1 MLAHNARD
9 FVHTTK
15 YISTGT
21 IYKTGIIAFFFLGYK
36 RVVIQSALFKPGHLR
51 KHGKRHLRVNTV
63 KHVTGANHYVNVI
76 LFEASGY
83 MIPKFSAFHGSQKM
97 ASQWR
102 NSSFLTTIVPLR
114 QEAGQGWNGTIEQPY
129 MYGVCKLF
137 HVIAKI

>member
-21 IYKTGIIAFFFLGYK
+21 IYKTGIIAFSFLGYK
-36 RVVIQSALFKPGHLR
+36 RVVIQSALLKPGHLR

-76 LFEASGY
+76 
-83 MIPKFSAFHGSQKM
+83 
-97 ASQWR
+97 
-102 NSSFLTTIVPLR
+102 
-114 QEAGQGWNGTIEQPY
+114 
-129 MYGVCKLF
+129 
-137 HVIAKI
+137 